1 VRIKTKNMES
11 NEKVKAHLLSVW
23 KEERKLFS
31 KGREC
36 MLFVTDKH
44 LIFVTKTEA
53 KPKWWKAAVERQLL
67 TLMKDSNTMIT
78 HDGYNEK
85 ELLVDLEN
93 DKNQEYSLDDIKDIG
108 TEEKVWGT
116 ILTLKIKTEDKEK
129 KIQLSI
135 VRDWVTYPIK
145 DPVKFLKVDWA
156 PIVAYIKQR
165 NAS

>member
-1 VRIKTKNMES
+1 MDS
-11 NEKVKAHLLSVW
+11 AEKIKAHLLSVW
-23 KEERKLFS
+23 KEEKKFLS

-36 MLFVTDKH
+36 MFFLTDEH
-44 LIFVTKTEA
+44 VIFVTKTEA
-53 KPKWWKAAVERQLL
+53 KPRWWKAAVERQLVA
-67 TLMKDSNTMIT
+67 LMKDDNTMIT

-93 DKNQEYSLDDIKDIG
+93 EKNKEYSLADVIDVG

-116 ILTLKIKTEDKEK
+116 IMTLKIRNGGKEK

-145 DPVKFLKVDWA
+145 DPVKFLKVDWT
-156 PIVAYIKQR
+156 PIVSYIKQKKGI
-165 NAS
+165 